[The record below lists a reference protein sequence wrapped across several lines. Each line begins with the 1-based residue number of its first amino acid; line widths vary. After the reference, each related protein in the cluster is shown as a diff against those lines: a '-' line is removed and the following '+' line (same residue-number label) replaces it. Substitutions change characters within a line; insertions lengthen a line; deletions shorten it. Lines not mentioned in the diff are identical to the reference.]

1 MSKTK
6 IALGLGILFCFTYI
20 GSYAYMRY
28 SEAYRAATEF
38 CKANADIVQS
48 VGGIRAMSLPF
59 FGYDFHLSGAKGVA
73 RLNIEIDGNTQ
84 DGTANIELDKV
95 GSFWSVRSALFAA
108 ADGKVV
114 RLLDHNAKPGNTNEV
129 KP

>member
-6 IALGLGILFCFTYI
+6 IAAGLGIAFCLTFVA
-20 GSYAYMRY
+20 SYAYIRLGG
-28 SEAYRAATEF
+28 AYQAATNF
-38 CKANADIVQS
+38 CTTNREIVQS
-48 VGGIRAMSLPF
+48 VGGIRDMHLPF
-59 FGYDFHLSGAKGVA
+59 FGHEFHLSGAKGVA

-84 DGTANIELDKV
+84 AGIANIELDKV

-114 RLLDHNAKPGNTNEV
+114 RLLDHNAKPSNTNEV